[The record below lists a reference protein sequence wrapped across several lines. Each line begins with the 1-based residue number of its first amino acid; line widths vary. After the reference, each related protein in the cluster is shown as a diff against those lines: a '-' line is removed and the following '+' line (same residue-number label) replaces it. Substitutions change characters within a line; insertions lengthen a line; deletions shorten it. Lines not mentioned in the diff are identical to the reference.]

1 MCRIVFFYFF
11 SIFILFY
18 TLGISE
24 VLAGRNIKLAT
35 TTSTENS
42 GLLKRLLPVFENRKD
57 IKVLVIAVGT
67 GQALKI
73 GKDGD
78 ADVLLVHDSV
88 AEKEFMQ
95 KGFGISRREVMS
107 NDFIIVGPQGDP
119 ASIKGGRDAV
129 KAFKKIY
136 SNSIKF
142 VSRGDDSGT
151 HKAEKRLWE
160 TASNIL
166 PWNVNSTSWYNEV
179 GAGMGQTLNIA
190 IGMGA
195 YTIVDRGTW
204 LAFKNK
210 REHIIMVEDKETL
223 HNPYSVILIN
233 PNIHPHTKSEDAK
246 QFYDWVIGEEAQEI
260 ISEYRIDGERLFLP
274 NIDIYK

>member
-119 ASIKGGRDAV
+119 ARIKGGRDAV

-136 SNSIKF
+136 
-142 VSRGDDSGT
+142 
-151 HKAEKRLWE
+151 
-160 TASNIL
+160 
-166 PWNVNSTSWYNEV
+166 
-179 GAGMGQTLNIA
+179 
-190 IGMGA
+190 
-195 YTIVDRGTW
+195 
-204 LAFKNK
+204 FKVF
-210 REHIIMVEDKETL
+210 II
-223 HNPYSVILIN
+223 
-233 PNIHPHTKSEDAK
+233 
-246 QFYDWVIGEEAQEI
+246 
-260 ISEYRIDGERLFLP
+260 
-274 NIDIYK
+274 

>member
-119 ASIKGGRDAV
+119 ARIKGGRDAV

-166 PWNVNSTSWYNEV
+166 PWNVTSTSWYNEV

-204 LAFKNK
+204 AF
-210 REHIIMVEDKETL
+210 
-223 HNPYSVILIN
+223 
-233 PNIHPHTKSEDAK
+233 
-246 QFYDWVIGEEAQEI
+246 WV
-260 ISEYRIDGERLFLP
+260 
-274 NIDIYK
+274 